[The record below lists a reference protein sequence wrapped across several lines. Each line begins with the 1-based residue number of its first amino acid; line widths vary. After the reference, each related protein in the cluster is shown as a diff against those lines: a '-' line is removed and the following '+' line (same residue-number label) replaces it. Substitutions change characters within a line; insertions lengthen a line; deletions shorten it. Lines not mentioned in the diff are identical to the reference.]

1 MNKLLVKMRIF
12 YLLSMILKIWPLIMG
27 SAMLLIIVSIISLVV
42 NIIDLIQR
50 RDRQEISGPEV
61 SSEIA
66 EMIVEFIFRLAAVAL
81 QFVMVKFLKVSY
93 SSVPTSA

>member
-1 MNKLLVKMRIF
+1 MRIF
-12 YLLSMILKIWPLIMG
+12 FIISIALKIWPLIMG